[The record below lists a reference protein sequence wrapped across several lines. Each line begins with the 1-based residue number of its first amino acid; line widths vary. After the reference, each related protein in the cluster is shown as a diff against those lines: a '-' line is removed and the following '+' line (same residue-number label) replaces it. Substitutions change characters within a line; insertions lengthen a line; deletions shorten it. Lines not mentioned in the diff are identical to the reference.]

1 MHHSVGDIGD
11 GEVAS
16 WGFMEGGMGAVAEA
30 CEASAKSFGAEVRVN
45 AGVKK
50 ITTRE
55 GRVTGVVLDN
65 GEELRSPLVIT
76 AIHPKITFLQQLE
89 RDELPDSS

>member
-30 CEASAKSFGAEVRVN
+30 CEESAKFFGAEVRVN
-45 AGVKK
+45 APVGK

-55 GRVTGVVLDN
+55 WPRDRRGARGRR
-65 GEELRSPLVIT
+65 RSS
-76 AIHPKITFLQQLE
+76 A
-89 RDELPDSS
+89 RRSW